1 MAMHL
6 KMNIKNIRV
15 YGWGVEIVFNIRI
28 CINSI
33 NSTTETHLHP
43 RTKGSEAKIF
53 TFKATVWEG
62 G

>member
-15 YGWGVEIVFNIRI
+15 YGWGVEIAFNTGYV
-28 CINSI
+28 SI
-33 NSTTETHLHP
+33 NSTTETHPHP
-43 RTKGSEAKIF
+43 RTKASEAKIF